1 MCVSVCTENYTS
13 TQSSPCHKTGGLGA
27 LSNTS
32 VSSKSEYAGH
42 RRTGC
47 AGNGMRHRRRK
58 RRGRW
63 REGQHGGP
71 LPSRFGSTNLR
82 GSISETDHCS
92 LRCFLTCASWVV
104 ESGGVG
110 CCSAALLASSART
123 PLGRIVALSSC
134 LGGHDRTARRTG
146 RPRDYYTK
154 HRACELSSSKLM
166 QHW

>member
-1 MCVSVCTENYTS
+1 MP
-13 TQSSPCHKTGGLGA
+13 QDRRIGG

-32 VSSKSEYAGH
+32 VSSKSEYGGH

-58 RRGRW
+58 SRSRR

-110 CCSAALLASSART
+110 CCPAGLVGSDASRSDCRLVQLL
-123 PLGRIVALSSC
+123 G
-134 LGGHDRTARRTG
+134 LGGHDRTARRAG
-146 RPRDYYTK
+146 RPRYYYTK